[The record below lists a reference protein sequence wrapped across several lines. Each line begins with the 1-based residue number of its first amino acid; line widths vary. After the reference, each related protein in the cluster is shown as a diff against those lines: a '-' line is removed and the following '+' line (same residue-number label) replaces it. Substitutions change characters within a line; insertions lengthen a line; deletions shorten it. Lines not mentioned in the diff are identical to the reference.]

1 MRLRRGR
8 MGLNP
13 MDEARVQEVGWLTKL
28 RVLFGVHYAEMLT
41 YRAEIALWAVATM
54 QPLIMMGVWAG
65 AGESGRFDFNQVY
78 VYRYFIVV
86 FLIRQLTIV
95 WTIHHFEFLIV
106 TGRLS
111 PMLLHPIDPSIRFI
125 FMHLGEQWTRL
136 PFALVIVGV
145 FLYLYP
151 QTLTGGGE
159 AAAWSPGI
167 WRIVLAIAVCYY
179 AFILRFYMQYVLC
192 MFAFWY
198 ERVAAMDAVIYL
210 PYMFL
215 SGLVFPFEALVKA
228 LPGSVMGVLL
238 WTPFPYM
245 VWFPASLV
253 VGGGPPI
260 MLGLKVMTGWLIVFY
275 IISRWL
281 WKKGLKHY
289 SAMGA

>member
-1 MRLRRGR
+1 MSR
-8 MGLNP
+8 
-13 MDEARVQEVGWLTKL
+13 ASVQTVSWLTKL
-28 RVLFGVHYAEMLT
+28 RVIFGVHYAEMLT

-65 AGESGRFDFNQVY
+65 AGESGKFAFNQVD

-86 FLIRQLTIV
+86 FLIRQVTIV
-95 WTIHHFEFLIV
+95 WTIHHFEYLIV

-111 PMLLHPIDPSIRFI
+111 PMLLQPIDPSIRFI

-136 PFALVIVGV
+136 PFAAAIIGL

-151 QTLTGGGE
+151 EAITGGADG
-159 AAAWSPGI
+159 AVWWPGVWNI
-167 WRIVLAIAVCYY
+167 LLAVIVCYF
-179 AFILRFYMQYVLC
+179 AFILRFYMQYALC
-192 MFAFWY
+192 MAAFWH

-215 SGLVFPFEALVKA
+215 SGLIFPFEALPEFVRE
-228 LPGSVMGVLL
+228 VLL

-245 VWFPASLV
+245 VWFPAALV
-253 VGGGPPI
+253 VHGEAPI
-260 MLGLKVMTGWLIVFY
+260 LRGFLTMAGWTIFFYGL
-275 IISRWL
+275 SRWL
-281 WKKGLKHY
+281 WHKGLKHY